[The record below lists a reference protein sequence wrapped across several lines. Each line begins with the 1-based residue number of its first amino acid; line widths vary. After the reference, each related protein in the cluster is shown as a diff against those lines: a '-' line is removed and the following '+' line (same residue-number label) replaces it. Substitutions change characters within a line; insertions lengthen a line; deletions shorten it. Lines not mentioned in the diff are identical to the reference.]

1 MTFGQQLLTIF
12 AVILGTMLTRFLPFV
27 LFPADKTP
35 PSVITYLGTVL
46 PYAVMGLLI
55 IYCLKDAFG
64 GPYHALPGDPKRL
77 SPAQMAQK
85 HAAQHRRQHSFLYVP
100 GAGMFSLI
108 CFGHSKRTLSVCL
121 DRRTDRVLCR

>member
-35 PSVITYLGTVL
+35 PSVNTYLGTVL

-64 GPYHALPGDPKRL
+64 GPYHALPEL
-77 SPAQMAQK
+77 LA
-85 HAAQHRRQHSFLYVP
+85 
-100 GAGMFSLI
+100 I
-108 CFGHSKRTLSVCL
+108 LSVFLLHKWRKNMLLSIGASTVFYMFLVQVCFL
-121 DRRTDRVLCR
+121 